1 MSWDRQRREY
11 ISVERESQMRE
22 THFLKLWTGLDNETI
37 AQVINRE
44 DFRELKGTTPTELWN
59 VQYLNGKTATVI
71 TCAIGW
77 DVTREMAIKFATDY
91 VMGRTITHYVDL
103 RDCGFA
109 DFRIKKPP
117 VTNRGVT
124 ES

>member
-1 MSWDRQRREY
+1 MGEKMRQ
-11 ISVERESQMRE
+11 
-22 THFLKLWTGLDNETI
+22 THYLKLWLGLEGQTV

-44 DFRELKGTTPTELWN
+44 EFMVLKGKTKQDEWN
-59 VQYLNGKTATVI
+59 CNYLNGKTATVI

-77 DVTREMAIKFATDY
+77 EVTRAMAIKFATDF
-91 VMGRTITHYVDL
+91 VLGRVVTHYVDL

>member
-1 MSWDRQRREY
+1 MVVKGEAEMSNRQ
-11 ISVERESQMRE
+11 
-22 THFLKLWTGLDNETI
+22 THYLKLWLGLKDETI

-44 DFRELKGTTPTELWN
+44 EFMILKGETSHDLWN
-59 VQYLNGKTATVI
+59 CNYLNGKTATVI

-77 DVTREMAIKFATDY
+77 EVTRMQAIQFATNY
-91 VMGRTITHYVDL
+91 VTGRTVENKIDMSLCGSLSSRL
-103 RDCGFA
+103 R
-109 DFRIKKPP
+109 KPP